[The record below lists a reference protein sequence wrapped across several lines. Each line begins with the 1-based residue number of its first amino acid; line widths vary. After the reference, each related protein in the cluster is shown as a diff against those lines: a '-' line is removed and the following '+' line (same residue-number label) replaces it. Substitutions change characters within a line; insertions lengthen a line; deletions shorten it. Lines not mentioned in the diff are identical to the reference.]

1 MKTKLNGFLTLF
13 IALLVQ
19 ISFAQDRLVSGV
31 VTDNNGLA
39 IPGVNV
45 LVKGTKLGIQTDIDG
60 KYAIKAT
67 ADETLIF
74 NFVGMKTQEI
84 IASTTTLNVKMID
97 DAVELEGVVVTA
109 LGIKRDKKSL
119 GYATQEVKGDDLK
132 SNTAGGNFLNDL
144 SGKAAGVQVRRNN
157 NFGGSTNLVSRG
169 VKSLTGNNQ
178 MLIVIDGV
186 PVNNSNTNSL
196 AQTNGRGATYDYGST
211 ASDINPE
218 DIETVNILKGAAA
231 SALYGYQA
239 GNGVLMITTKKGK
252 GGKKGLGI
260 TVSSDATIGSVD
272 KSTFPTYQNKYG
284 EGYGLY
290 YGPDEDS
297 YFNEADINGDGII
310 DYIVPTTED
319 ASYGAPFDNSMV
331 YQWNAFTPYSPY
343 FGQKTPWKAASNGP
357 ASFFETPISLN
368 NSISIQ
374 DGDDKSNFL
383 IDISNLKQTGLMP
396 NSELKKNNFS
406 GKFNHQFNEKLS
418 ATIYASY
425 TSQNTIG
432 RNSTGYDNNIM
443 TNFRQWW
450 PVNVDLNELKDVYLN
465 SGGQNVTWNTNS
477 PTDLSPAYWDNPY
490 FQRYQNYQNDSRERF
505 NGYFKFDYKLND
517 WLTST
522 VRISDDTYS
531 ELQEE
536 RKAIGSIPSEFGVP
550 DADNQ
555 RLTVGS
561 GYMRYNKNYRE
572 NNYDLLFNFKKDFG
586 KFNLSGLVGGTVNRI
601 NISSILASTQGGLI
615 VPGVYSLANSLNP
628 NPDPI
633 ELELRSG
640 INSYYAS
647 ASLGYNDFL
656 YLDATVRRD
665 AYSSLPKGNN
675 VVTYPSISS
684 SFIFSNLIKQKWLSF
699 GKFRANWAEVGNGA
713 PDQALYDTYAK
724 FPAFNGQG
732 LYSVASIKNNPNLRP
747 TITSNYEAGL
757 ELLMFDKRIGLD
769 LGLYRSLSKDQIFKV
784 PYSPATGVTS
794 RYLNAG
800 SIENRGIEIQ
810 LTATP
815 VKIKDF
821 QWDITLNWARNR
833 NEVVSLAEGIDNL
846 QLGTFGGGVSLNAQV
861 GQPYGVIKGSDF
873 TYLNGERVVGTNGR
887 YVIDSNT
894 NNTIGNIN
902 PDWTGGLRNKL
913 TYKDLSLSFL
923 IDTQKGGDIFSL
935 DMYYGLATGLY
946 PETAGYNELGNPVR
960 NSIADGGGI
969 ILPGVQ
975 ADGTPNTIRTPGPEY
990 YGNIAGYRRQPNK
1003 AFVYDASYVKLREV
1017 SITYNLP
1024 RKWVA
1029 KLSMESMRFSIV
1041 GTNLW
1046 IIQKNLPY
1054 ADPESGLTS
1063 GNLSSGYSV
1072 GSLPTTRNIGCNLT
1086 FKF

>member
-218 DIETVNILKGAAA
+218 DIETANILKGAAA

-601 NISSILASTQGGLI
+601 NISSILA
-615 VPGVYSLANSLNP
+615 
-628 NPDPI
+628 
-633 ELELRSG
+633 
-640 INSYYAS
+640 
-647 ASLGYNDFL
+647 
-656 YLDATVRRD
+656 
-665 AYSSLPKGNN
+665 
-675 VVTYPSISS
+675 
-684 SFIFSNLIKQKWLSF
+684 
-699 GKFRANWAEVGNGA
+699 
-713 PDQALYDTYAK
+713 
-724 FPAFNGQG
+724 
-732 LYSVASIKNNPNLRP
+732 
-747 TITSNYEAGL
+747 
-757 ELLMFDKRIGLD
+757 
-769 LGLYRSLSKDQIFKV
+769 
-784 PYSPATGVTS
+784 
-794 RYLNAG
+794 
-800 SIENRGIEIQ
+800 
-810 LTATP
+810 
-815 VKIKDF
+815 
-821 QWDITLNWARNR
+821 
-833 NEVVSLAEGIDNL
+833 
-846 QLGTFGGGVSLNAQV
+846 
-861 GQPYGVIKGSDF
+861 
-873 TYLNGERVVGTNGR
+873 
-887 YVIDSNT
+887 
-894 NNTIGNIN
+894 
-902 PDWTGGLRNKL
+902 
-913 TYKDLSLSFL
+913 LSL
-923 IDTQKGGDIFSL
+923 IHI
-935 DMYYGLATGLY
+935 
-946 PETAGYNELGNPVR
+946 
-960 NSIADGGGI
+960 
-969 ILPGVQ
+969 
-975 ADGTPNTIRTPGPEY
+975 
-990 YGNIAGYRRQPNK
+990 
-1003 AFVYDASYVKLREV
+1003 
-1017 SITYNLP
+1017 
-1024 RKWVA
+1024 
-1029 KLSMESMRFSIV
+1029 
-1041 GTNLW
+1041 
-1046 IIQKNLPY
+1046 
-1054 ADPESGLTS
+1054 
-1063 GNLSSGYSV
+1063 
-1072 GSLPTTRNIGCNLT
+1072 
-1086 FKF
+1086 